1 MAGFARQDGA
11 NDPGTTD
18 ESASADPSDRESDG
32 RERRRPMPATA
43 IEAEGLVK
51 TFGEVGALDGI
62 DLVAG
67 EGTIF
72 GLLGP
77 NGAGKT
83 TAIRVLSTLLE
94 PDAGRASVGGYDVV
108 RNPSEVRRLIG
119 LTGQYAAVD
128 ELLAG
133 AENLFMIGRLLGLGK
148 GEARRR
154 ATELL
159 ESFDLAEAGG
169 KLVKTYSGGMR
180 RRLDLAASLVGRP
193 RFLYL
198 DEPTTGLDP
207 RSRLE
212 LWGMIRALVAD
223 GTTVL
228 LTTQYLEEADKLA
241 DEIVVIDHGR
251 VIAAGTPA
259 QLKTRVGGQVLQ
271 AQPADPAD
279 LTATE
284 RVLGEF
290 GAGGEDAYT
299 DGQLV
304 SVRVD
309 DRSALGRV
317 VRRLDEEGI
326 VVDDLSLRRPSLDEV
341 FLALTGHLA
350 EGDVIDVRGDDVEE
364 RRTS

>member
-1 MAGFARQDGA
+1 MT
-11 NDPGTTD
+11 P
-18 ESASADPSDRESDG
+18 
-32 RERRRPMPATA
+32 A

-51 TFGEVGALDGI
+51 AFGKTRALDGI
-62 DLVAG
+62 DMVAG
-67 EGTIF
+67 EGTVF

-83 TAIRVLSTLLE
+83 TAIKVLSTLLE
-94 PDAGRASVGGYDVV
+94 PDEGRATVGGHDVA
-108 RNPSEVRRLIG
+108 REPEQVRRLIG

-128 ELLAG
+128 ELLSG
-133 AENLFMIGRLLGLGK
+133 SENLYMIGRLLGIRSGD
-148 GEARRR
+148 ARRR
-154 ATELL
+154 ASELL
-159 ESFDLAEAGG
+159 EDFDLADAGA
-169 KLVKTYSGGMR
+169 KIVKTYSGGMR

-228 LTTQYLEEADKLA
+228 LTTQYLEEADRLA
-241 DEIVVIDHGR
+241 DEIVVIDRGR
-251 VIAAGTPA
+251 VIAAGTPQ
-259 QLKTRVGGQVLQ
+259 QLKTRIGGQVLQ

-279 LTATE
+279 LAMTE
-284 RVLGEF
+284 RILAEF
-290 GAGGEDAYT
+290 AEGTDGAYT

-304 SVRVD
+304 TVRID
-309 DRSALGRV
+309 DRSALGRA

-326 VVDDLSLRRPSLDEV
+326 AVDDLSLRRPSLDEV
-341 FLALTGHLA
+341 FLAVTGHLA
-350 EGDVIDVRGDDVEE
+350 EQEVDPDTDDRKDDRKE
-364 RRTS
+364 RSRR